1 MSNIKAPPIFNPV
14 EDDSY
19 CAWENGVY
27 VWQAFT
33 KEESKSQG
41 PAVFLFLK
49 GRARETARG
58 YLSTI

>member
-14 EDDSY
+14 EDNY
-19 CAWENGVY
+19 CAWENGVD

-33 KEESKSQG
+33 KEESKLQG